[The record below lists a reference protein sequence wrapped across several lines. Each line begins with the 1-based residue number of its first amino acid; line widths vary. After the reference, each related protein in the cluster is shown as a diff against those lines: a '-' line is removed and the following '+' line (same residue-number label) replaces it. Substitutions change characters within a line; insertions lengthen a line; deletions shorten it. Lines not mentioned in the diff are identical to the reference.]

1 MAEKTEKSEESKVLD
16 SLGSFKEIKPYD
28 TEDYVVEGT
37 PEAEQLQSKPPETKS
52 SPELSLSKEE
62 LKAQLDALQAKIQA
76 QAHPQVVMPPPA
88 PEKVETPEE
97 RTLRLNNLWLENPS
111 KAFQEQSILQVKPIV
126 DLLFQQGAVLSRE
139 LLLRDPEQKKLYDKY
154 KDEVES
160 EVQKIPPQ
168 ERATEPRVYQV
179 ALERVKAKHM
189 DDVFE
194 EKVKAAVEERLKEL
208 GLGPKSE
215 KGPATF
221 NPTKPPQLPPQGGA
235 PKKVIP
241 RSIVEEAH
249 RIGLDP
255 EFLYEHRK
263 EQGLIK

>member
-1 MAEKTEKSEESKVLD
+1 VRRFI
-16 SLGSFKEIKPYD
+16 GSFKEIKPYD
-28 TEDYVVEGT
+28 TEDYVIEGT

-76 QAHPQVVMPPPA
+76 QAHPPGSYASHPPQRMWRLQ
-88 PEKVETPEE
+88 KSG
-97 RTLRLNNLWLENPS
+97 TLRLNNLWLENPS